1 MLLTLS
7 CERGSIISLGN
18 TMERKVVYFY
28 FKQYTK
34 LFHSILWI
42 YNCPQAGLESVRV
55 FVDNNAAQRYV
66 RQSTD
71 VVPP

>member
-1 MLLTLS
+1 
-7 CERGSIISLGN
+7 
-18 TMERKVVYFY
+18 MERKVVYFY